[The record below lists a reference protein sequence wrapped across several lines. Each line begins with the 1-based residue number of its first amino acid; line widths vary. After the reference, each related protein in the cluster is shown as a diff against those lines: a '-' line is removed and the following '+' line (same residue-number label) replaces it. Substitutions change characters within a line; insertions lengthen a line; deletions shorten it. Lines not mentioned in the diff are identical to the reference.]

1 MHQIFWKLLRH
12 IGTFVDYLGG
22 VDTPAGWVPVT
33 KTKAKLSKD
42 MGRVGRSVFQLLLGP
57 HAPNVLWR
65 FLRHIG
71 RFLDHLGDVD
81 TPIGRALA
89 PKLQAKL
96 NKYMESGEINIS
108 ASIRASHIKF
118 GLEVSETH
126 KNISRPLWDIKT
138 PAGRMS
144 VPKAEPSWANT
155 FGVRSSISQLLL
167 GPHAP
172 NFWEVPETHRN
183 IPRLPGRWWHTCRQ
197 STSAQK
203 MNPQSA
209 NTWGVGSSISRLPLK
224 PHAPHLVWR
233 FLRHIGTF
241 LDNLWG
247 VDTPAERLSALKT
260 GLCWANARGEWE
272 GQYLS
277 FY

>member
-1 MHQIFWKLLRH
+1 MSISQLLLGPYAPNILEAPKTHRNICRLLGRCWHTCRLSTSNKNQSQVEQRH
-12 IGTFVDYLGG
+12 
-22 VDTPAGWVPVT
+22 
-33 KTKAKLSKD
+33 
-42 MGRVGRSVFQLLLGP
+42 GRVGRSVFQLLLGP

-183 IPRLPGRWWHTCRQ
+183 IPRLPGRFWHTCRQ

-203 MNPQSA
+203 MNHRQQ
-209 NTWGVGSSISRLPLK
+209 I
-224 PHAPHLVWR
+224 H
-233 FLRHIGTF
+233 
-241 LDNLWG
+241 
-247 VDTPAERLSALKT
+247 
-260 GLCWANARGEWE
+260 GEW
-272 GQYLS
+272 GAQYLG
-277 FY
+277 FH